1 MNDETGREGAG
12 KRCALGAI
20 VRAFLLLPVVWI
32 GAPAASSPA
41 RAQTPVHGP
50 KAARIHEYLTRA
62 TAFGFSGSVLVAR
75 EGEVVLHAGYGEAD
89 RDAGVPVTPE
99 TVFDIGSI
107 TKQFTAAA
115 ILALEE
121 EGKLRVEDPI
131 SRFFDEVPADKRA
144 ITVHHL
150 LTHSSGLRRGFG
162 GDYQRMPRDSL
173 VRLVL
178 DSELLWA
185 PGTRFRY
192 ANAGYSL
199 LGAIVEK
206 LSGHSYE
213 GYLSEAL
220 FGAAGLERTGYVG
233 PDWSKERV
241 AVGYRAGERWG
252 TPLDHAWAEDGPWWK
267 LRANGGLLSSA
278 GDLYRWHRALE
289 TEGVL
294 TAASREKL
302 FSPYVPENEG
312 GTSHYGYGWAITPTD
327 RGTRLVWHN
336 GGNGVFFANF
346 RRYVDEDVV
355 VIFLTNDMANAQ
367 VEPAI
372 LQLAFGGDVQFPPV
386 AAAEVPATTLARYA
400 GTYRLPSGAELVV
413 VIRDGRLRVQAAD
426 PEAAVLFVPGPG
438 PEAAPLLEE
447 IESRTTAVV
456 DALAAGDV
464 GPFRDAYLE
473 QGGPDVEGEVEF
485 WTGAFRVWKE
495 RYGDYRHSSV
505 LTSTAGSGPQGET
518 VDTYVVARFERDTR
532 LIAFRQAAD
541 GEPAGFYLDAVR
553 SDALPGE
560 FGFVPLSAAE
570 FATFDFRFGVEGRL
584 TFERGPDGT
593 VETLRVPRPEGA
605 VVARRVG

>member
-1 MNDETGREGAG
+1 MDIR
-12 KRCALGAI
+12 
-20 VRAFLLLPVVWI
+20 FSPLLPIAWL
-32 GAPAASSPA
+32 GTAACSPA
-41 RAQTPVHGP
+41 GPRTPIHGP

-75 EGEVVLHAGYGEAD
+75 DGEVVLHAGYGDAD
-89 RDAGVPVTPE
+89 REAGIPVTPE

-150 LTHSSGLRRGFG
+150 LTHSSGLRGDFG
-162 GDYQRMPRDSL
+162 SSDYQRMPRDSL
-173 VRLVL
+173 VRLAL
-178 DSELLWA
+178 ESELLWA
-185 PGTRFRY
+185 PGTRHRY

-206 LSGHSYE
+206 LSGRSYE
-213 GYLSEAL
+213 DYLSEAL
-220 FGAAGLERTGYVG
+220 FGPAGLERTGYLG

-252 TPLDHAWAEDGPWWK
+252 TPLDHTWAEDGPWWN

-278 GDLYRWHRALE
+278 RDLYRWHQALE
-289 TEGVL
+289 TDDVL

-302 FSPYVPENEG
+302 FTPHVPEDEQ
-312 GTSHYGYGWAITPTD
+312 GTSHYGYGWAITPTE

-336 GGNGVFFANF
+336 GGNGVFFADL

-355 VIFLTNDMANAQ
+355 VIFMTNEAANEQ
-367 VEPAI
+367 VERAI
-372 LQLAFGGDVQFPPV
+372 LRLAFGGEVQLPPA
-386 AAAEVPATTLARYA
+386 AAAEVPAATLDRYA

-413 VIRDGRLRVQAAD
+413 LVRNGRLMVQAAD
-426 PEAAVLFVPGPG
+426 LEAAALFVPFPRPG
-438 PEAAPLLEE
+438 PDAAPLLED

-456 DALAAGDV
+456 DALAAGDAR
-464 GPFRDAYLE
+464 PFRDAYLE
-473 QGGPDVEGEVEF
+473 HGGPDVDEEVEF
-485 WTGAFRVWKE
+485 WAQAFRIWKE
-495 RYGDYRHSSV
+495 RYGAYRHSSV
-505 LTSTAGSGPQGET
+505 LASTAGSGPQDET
-518 VDTYVVARFERDTR
+518 VDTYVVVRFERGAR
-532 LIAFRQAAD
+532 LIAFRQFAN
-541 GEPAGFYLDAVR
+541 GKPAGFYPDALPPDV
-553 SDALPGE
+553 LPGE
-560 FGFVPLSAAE
+560 FGFVPLSATE
-570 FATFDFRFGVEGRL
+570 FTTFNIGFGVEGTI
-584 TFERGPDGT
+584 TFETGPDGT

-605 VVARRVG
+605 VVAHRE